1 MLRYFVDI
9 GEGSLP
15 PGFRFK
21 PTEQEILKYFVR
33 PAIETGFLR
42 SPITCCD
49 LYTSEPWNLFDK
61 RAVDCFWIYTPLKKL
76 KNENKEISMSIAT
89 QKKKRKTK
97 TKENI
102 ERTARC
108 GSWKEKT
115 LKDIKDC
122 AGKLLGHGRYYLYDP
137 KEGLGLG
144 FDDGDKDHDDLWFMH
159 EYTLPKDEGLNFGA
173 ICKVEYKPNS
183 GKKPPNNI
191 NINNSALVASDTHK
205 PKADSCGDDDHEQ
218 GPIPK
223 KPRLEDA
230 TASGAFS
237 INDDFASL
245 DDDDEFL
252 ENLCTVLT
260 DSDETQILECL
271 PD

>member
-9 GEGSLP
+9 GESSLP

-33 PAIETGFLR
+33 PAIETGFLPF
-42 SPITCCD
+42 PITCCD

-61 RAVDCFWIYTPLKKL
+61 RAADCFWIYTPLKKL

-102 ERTARC
+102 ERTAGC

-122 AGKLLGHGRYYLYDP
+122 AGKLLGHGRMRVCI
-137 KEGLGLG
+137 LGPYA
-144 FDDGDKDHDDLWFMH
+144 K
-159 EYTLPKDEGLNFGA
+159 LN
-173 ICKVEYKPNS
+173 INPILE
-183 GKKPPNNI
+183 KKPPNNI
-191 NINNSALVASDTHK
+191 NNNNSALVAASDTHK
-205 PKADSCGDDDHEQ
+205 SKADSFGDDDHEQ

-223 KPRLEDA
+223 KPRLENA
-230 TASGAFS
+230 TASGAS
-237 INDDFASL
+237 SLNDDFASL

-252 ENLCTVLT
+252 EYLCTVLT

-271 PD
+271 LD

>member
-1 MLRYFVDI
+1 MLRYSVDI

-21 PTEQEILKYFVR
+21 PTQQEILKYFVR
-33 PAIETGFLR
+33 PAIETGFLPF
-42 SPITCCD
+42 PITCCD

-61 RAVDCFWIYTPLKKL
+61 RAADCFWIYTPLKKL
-76 KNENKEISMSIAT
+76 KNENKEIGMSIAT

-102 ERTARC
+102 ERTAGC

-122 AGKLLGHGRYYLYDP
+122 AGKLLGHGRYYLYDA

-144 FDDGDKDHDDLWFMH
+144 LDYGDKDHDDLWFMH
-159 EYTLPKDEGLNFGA
+159 EYTLPKDEG
-173 ICKVEYKPNS
+173 
-183 GKKPPNNI
+183 
-191 NINNSALVASDTHK
+191 
-205 PKADSCGDDDHEQ
+205 
-218 GPIPK
+218 PIPK
-223 KPRLEDA
+223 KPRLENA
-230 TASGAFS
+230 SASGAS
-237 INDDFASL
+237 SLNDDFASL

-252 ENLCTVLT
+252 EYLYTVLT